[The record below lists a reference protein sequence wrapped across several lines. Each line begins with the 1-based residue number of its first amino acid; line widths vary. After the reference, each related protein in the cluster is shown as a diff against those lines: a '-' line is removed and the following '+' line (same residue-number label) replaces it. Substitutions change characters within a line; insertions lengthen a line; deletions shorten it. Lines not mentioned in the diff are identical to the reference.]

1 MDEYDQERAVNML
14 LVELRLL
21 NSRANWL
28 TFFAGLWIASFVGGF
43 VYGFGIGAGSSVRT
57 AAALGVGGFFIAL
70 IGVVLLVPTRTSI
83 EAAMRT
89 DE

>member
-28 TFFAGLWIASFVGGF
+28 TFFAGLWISSFVGGF
-43 VYGFGIGAGSSVRT
+43 VYGLGIGLDIEAGR
-57 AAALGVGGFFIAL
+57 AAAFGVGAAFLAL
-70 IGVVLLVPTRTSI
+70 IAFVLLVPTRSGI
-83 EAAMRT
+83 EAAM
-89 DE
+89 EKGE